1 MIRSNLP
8 VILLKGLVL
17 LPYEEVRIELN
28 NDISKKVVEISKLYH
43 DNEVLIVSPINELEE
58 SPDVSDLPKIGVVG
72 IIKSAIELPNGI
84 TRVVIVG
91 KSRVKVFSYV
101 NYSNDKDVLESI
113 IEGIDS
119 KDESE
124 VETTAIHRKL
134 MKELNSYINKN
145 PYISN
150 SIISQAKGI
159 EDLGKLTDVI
169 ANFIPLSFEKKVNL
183 MLDSSPLSRGKFLI
197 KELTI
202 ENAVVDLENKIETD
216 LQTSLDTSQ
225 KEFILREKIKLM
237 REELGEEDKK
247 ESDVDIFRDK
257 LAASKMPI
265 KIKKKIE
272 KEIERYSL
280 TPDVSPEISVI
291 RNYIDCFLNFPW
303 YIYTKDEKN
312 LNKIESKL
320 NENHYG
326 LTEAKNRIIEYIAVK
341 SRSENVV
348 TPVICLVGP
357 PGVGKTTFAESI
369 ATALNRNFV
378 KISLGGMSDSAELV
392 GHRRTYIG
400 SNPGKI
406 ITSLIKSGSSN
417 PIFLLDEID
426 KLSKDFKSDPASTL
440 LDVLD
445 QSQNSKFIDNYLDEE
460 VDLSKVFFILT
471 ANDAENIPLA
481 LYDRL
486 EFIYIAGYTDKEK
499 LSIAKNYLIKKSLI
513 NNGIMNGEIQFDD
526 EAIKVIIEEYTKE
539 NGVRELSRII
549 DKIIRKVITDYLKS
563 KLELKDI
570 IINKNDVYKYLK
582 KPLYPK
588 VKKSNVNSKGRITGL
603 AYMPNGGSTVD
614 IEVISYRG
622 SGKIKST
629 GRIGDMIN
637 ESINISLS
645 YIKSNS
651 EIFNIDNR
659 VFARNNFHINFREGA
674 VSKDGPSA
682 GITITTCFLSYL
694 LNKKIP
700 ANISMTGEMTLNGD
714 VLKIGGLKEK
724 CLAAIRMG
732 IDTIYLSKQN
742 SSDVNELE
750 EEIQKSIK
758 FIFVDNYMEI
768 YNDLFK

>member
-28 NDISKKVVEISKLYH
+28 NDITKKVVEISKLYH

-58 SPDVSDLPKIGVVG
+58 NPDVSDLPKIGVVG
-72 IIKSAIELPNGI
+72 TIKSAIDLPNGI
-84 TRVVIVG
+84 TRVVIIG
-91 KSRVKVFSYV
+91 KSRVKIFSYV

-113 IEGIDS
+113 IEGIE
-119 KDESE
+119 KNDESE
-124 VETTAIHRKL
+124 VETTAILRKL
-134 MKELNSYINKN
+134 MKELDIYINKN

-150 SIISQAKGI
+150 AIISQAKGI
-159 EDLGKLTDVI
+159 TDLSKLTDII

-183 MLDSSPLSRGKFLI
+183 VLDSSPISRGKFLI

-202 ENAVVDLENKIETD
+202 ENAVVDLENKIEEN
-216 LQTSLDTSQ
+216 LQSSLDTSQ
-225 KEFILREKIKLM
+225 KEFILKEKIKLIK
-237 REELGEEDKK
+237 EELGEEDKK
-247 ESDVDIFRDK
+247 ESDVNSFKRK
-257 LAASKMPI
+257 LSESKMPL

-280 TPDVSPEISVI
+280 TPDISPEISVI

-303 YIYTKDEKN
+303 FVYTKDEKN
-312 LNKIESKL
+312 LNKILDKL
-320 NENHYG
+320 NANHYG
-326 LTEAKNRIIEYIAVK
+326 LSEAKDRIVEYIAVK

-369 ATALNRNFV
+369 AHALNRNFV

-406 ITSLIKSGSSN
+406 ITSLTKAGSSN

-426 KLSKDFKSDPASTL
+426 KLTKDFKSDPASTL

-445 QSQNSKFIDNYLDEE
+445 QTQNSKFIDNYLDEE

-471 ANDAENIPLA
+471 ANDPSNIPLA

-499 LSIAKNYLIKKSLI
+499 VSIAKNYLIKKSLV
-513 NNGIMNGEIQFDD
+513 NNGIMNEEIEFDD
-526 EAIKVIIEEYTKE
+526 ESIKVIIDEYTKE
-539 NGVRELSRII
+539 NGVRELSRTI

-563 KLELKDI
+563 KHELKNI
-570 IINKNDVYKYLK
+570 VVNKSDVYKYLK

-588 VKKSNVNSKGRITGL
+588 TKKSNVNSKGRITGL

-622 SGKIKST
+622 NGKIKAT
-629 GRIGDMIN
+629 GRIGDMID

-645 YIKSNS
+645 YIKSNYD
-651 EIFNIDNR
+651 IFGIDTR
-659 VFARNNFHINFREGA
+659 VFVKNNFHINFRECA
-674 VSKDGPSA
+674 ISKDGPSA

-700 ANISMTGEMTLNGD
+700 SNISMTGEMTLSGD

-732 IDTIYLSKQN
+732 IDTIFLSKEN
-742 SSDVNELE
+742 SSDVSELE

-758 FIFVDNYMEI
+758 FIFVDNYIEI
-768 YNDLFK
+768 YNALFK

>member
-8 VILLKGLVL
+8 VVLLKGLVL

-91 KSRVKVFSYV
+91 KSRVKIFSYV

-150 SIISQAKGI
+150 SIISQAKDI

-341 SRSENVV
+341 SRSENVI

-406 ITSLIKSGSSN
+406 ITSLIKAGSSN

-526 EAIKVIIEEYTKE
+526 EAVKVIIEEYTKE

-549 DKIIRKVITDYLKS
+549 NKIIRKVITDYLKS